1 MSGRDERAEGDAV
14 VRGGGPQAAR
24 ADGTAGAA
32 AGAGARPGE
41 GTREE
46 PPGPK
51 LRAVSMVFNVPLLR
65 RNNN

>member
-1 MSGRDERAEGDAV
+1 MSERRATRCL
-14 VRGGGPQAAR
+14 RGSGAQPAR
-24 ADGTAGAA
+24 VDGTAGAG

-51 LRAVSMVFNVPLLR
+51 LRAVSMAFNVHLWGK
-65 RNNN
+65 NNN